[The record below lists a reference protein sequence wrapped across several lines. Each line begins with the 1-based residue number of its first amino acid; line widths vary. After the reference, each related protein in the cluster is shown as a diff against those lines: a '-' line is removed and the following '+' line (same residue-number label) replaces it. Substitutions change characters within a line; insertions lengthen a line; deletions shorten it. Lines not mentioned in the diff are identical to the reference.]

1 LAGVFL
7 NRSFLLGVSSSEVS
21 AVPNDQ
27 LRNRT
32 VGSKVTESEYTRLS
46 TIAERR
52 GVTLGE
58 WCREVLLA
66 CANDSQEVTVTAAE
80 KALLAEVVA
89 LRTILLNALYKLAP
103 QEDLTDQDLDRLIE
117 RADKDRYQRARE
129 RLAAAAKEGKL

>member
-1 LAGVFL
+1 M
-7 NRSFLLGVSSSEVS
+7 
-21 AVPNDQ
+21 PNDQ

-32 VGSKVTESEYTRLS
+32 VGSKVTESEYARLS

-66 CANDSQEVTVTAAE
+66 CANDSQEVTATAAE
-80 KALLAEVVA
+80 QALFAEVVA

-103 QEDLTDQDLDRLIE
+103 QEDLSDRDLDQLIE
-117 RADKDRYQRARE
+117 RADKDRFQRARQ
-129 RLAAAAKEGKL
+129 RLAAAAKGGKL

>member
-1 LAGVFL
+1 
-7 NRSFLLGVSSSEVS
+7 
-21 AVPNDQ
+21 VPNDQ

-32 VGSKVTESEYTRLS
+32 VGSKVTESEYARLLGM
-46 TIAERR
+46 AEHR

-66 CANDSQEVTVTAAE
+66 RANGSQEVTATAAE
-80 KALLAEVVA
+80 QALLAEVVA

-103 QEDLTDQDLDRLIE
+103 QEDLTDRDLDRLIE
-117 RADKDRYQRARE
+117 RADKDRFQRARQ

>member
-1 LAGVFL
+1 
-7 NRSFLLGVSSSEVS
+7 
-21 AVPNDQ
+21 VPNDQ

-32 VGSKVTESEYTRLS
+32 VGSKVTELEYARLS

-58 WCREVLLA
+58 WCREALLT
-66 CANDSQEVTVTAAE
+66 CANDSHEVTATAAE
-80 KALLAEVVA
+80 QALLAEVVA

-103 QEDLTDQDLDRLIE
+103 QEDLTDRDLDRLIE
-117 RADKDRYQRARE
+117 RADKDRFQRARE

>member
-1 LAGVFL
+1 V
-7 NRSFLLGVSSSEVS
+7 
-21 AVPNDQ
+21 VPNDQ

-32 VGSKVTESEYTRLS
+32 VGSKVTESEYAQLAA
-46 TIAERR
+46 IAERG

-80 KALLAEVVA
+80 QALLAEVVA

-103 QEDLTDQDLDRLIE
+103 QEDLTDRDLDRLIE
-117 RADKDRYQRARE
+117 RADKDRFQRARE

>member
-1 LAGVFL
+1 V
-7 NRSFLLGVSSSEVS
+7 VS
-21 AVPNDQ
+21 NDQ
-27 LRNRT
+27 RRNRT
-32 VGSKVTESEYTRLS
+32 VGSKVTESEYARLS

-117 RADKDRYQRARE
+117 RADKDRFQRARE

>member
-1 LAGVFL
+1 
-7 NRSFLLGVSSSEVS
+7 
-21 AVPNDQ
+21 VPNDQ

-32 VGSKVTESEYTRLS
+32 VGSKVTEGEYAQLAA
-46 TIAERR
+46 IAERE

-66 CANDSQEVTVTAAE
+66 RVNAPQGVVATAAE
-80 KALLAEVVA
+80 QILLAEVVA
-89 LRTILLNALYKLAP
+89 LRAILLNALYKLAP

-117 RADKDRYQRARE
+117 RADMERFHRAKQ

>member
-1 LAGVFL
+1 M
-7 NRSFLLGVSSSEVS
+7 
-21 AVPNDQ
+21 PNDQ

-32 VGSKVTESEYTRLS
+32 VGSKVTESEYARLS

-66 CANDSQEVTVTAAE
+66 CANDSQEVRTTAAE
-80 KALLAEVVA
+80 QALLGEVVA

-103 QEDLTDQDLDRLIE
+103 QEDLTDRDLDQLIE
-117 RADKDRYQRARE
+117 RADKDRFQRARQ